1 MIDNCYFGLAEHS
14 VAIEV
19 SGGKN
24 PSKFKVTDNTGKIAA
39 AGFLDNSGCA
49 EFKLPSITTNY
60 KLEIFDNQGKILYGG
75 KL

>member
-1 MIDNCYFGLAEHS
+1 